1 VRMVSLIAPMA
12 AVATIGVAASSSTPA
27 TDEEAERT
35 VADTV
40 RDQGLPCADGVAAHR
55 DPAAS
60 RPDEAAWVL
69 TCSDARYRV
78 RYMGDR
84 APEIERLE

>member
-1 VRMVSLIAPMA
+1 MVSLIAPMA
-12 AVATIGVAASSSTPA
+12 AVATIGVAANSSTPG
-27 TDEEAERT
+27 TDEEVERT

-40 RDQGLPCADGVAAHR
+40 RDQGLPCAEVMAAHR